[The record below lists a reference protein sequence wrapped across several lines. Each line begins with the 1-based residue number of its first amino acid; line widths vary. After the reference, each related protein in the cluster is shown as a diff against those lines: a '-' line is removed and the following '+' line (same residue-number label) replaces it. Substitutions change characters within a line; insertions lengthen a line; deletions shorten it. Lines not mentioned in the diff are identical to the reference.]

1 MELFPSAG
9 MKREH
14 VERDLGRMGR
24 TAMPR
29 EARTGLLSFIPGRSG
44 SRSRRPRLETER
56 PRLRW
61 WLPGPMAL
69 PQPEEGQISGS
80 EPPGLTCGSARPC
93 WQAWRG
99 QSLEV
104 RRKMGISVSLQGAL
118 RPFQRPHPPIVPA
131 LEFKYLGLGVCCFSF
146 SAGLCLSWPLPC
158 SLPPKPS
165 MSCSPSLCNS
175 FLVSAAL
182 TLVFLFPLSLLF
194 SCLFQPPGLP

>member
-1 MELFPSAG
+1 MEHFPSTG
-9 MKREH
+9 MKRER

-104 RRKMGISVSLQGAL
+104 RRKTGISVSLQGAL

-146 SAGLCLSWPLPC
+146 SAGLCPVLCPLNRLCLALRPSVTLSW
-158 SLPPKPS
+158 SLPP
-165 MSCSPSLCNS
+165 
-175 FLVSAAL
+175 
-182 TLVFLFPLSLLF
+182 
-194 SCLFQPPGLP
+194 

>member
-1 MELFPSAG
+1 

-29 EARTGLLSFIPGRSG
+29 EARAGLLSFIPGRSG
-44 SRSRRPRLETER
+44 NRSRRPRLETEG

-93 WQAWRG
+93 WQGWCG

-104 RRKMGISVSLQGAL
+104 RRKTGASVGS
-118 RPFQRPHPPIVPA
+118 R
-131 LEFKYLGLGVCCFSF
+131 
-146 SAGLCLSWPLPC
+146 
-158 SLPPKPS
+158 
-165 MSCSPSLCNS
+165 
-175 FLVSAAL
+175 
-182 TLVFLFPLSLLF
+182 
-194 SCLFQPPGLP
+194 